1 MVAIAVFL
9 TGCAQLPRSGA
20 IGVGPN
26 VQIESTDDYLY
37 YSPSLPSPGD
47 SQQQIVTGFLSA
59 GNGPQNDYEV
69 ARSYLANN
77 FKSEWSASDEV
88 LVQQGATV
96 FDLIDESN
104 ARVELQ
110 VSATID
116 ANGIDNLAPFSFFN
130 VVSEDPPHIMFS
142 TVRTGNKNKDTLN
155 NILANQQFV
164 VNLVTED
171 VVEQMNTTSQPVAA
185 DVNEFELA
193 NVTPIESIYI
203 KPKRV
208 KESLVQFECEMVH
221 HYFIEKHQ
229 NGGACIIIGKI
240 ITMHIDDSIL
250 MENHKIDLEKYKPVA
265 RLAGSNYSKLG
276 EIFSIKR

>member
-1 MVAIAVFL
+1 MQFDIQNTESSALYKLL
-9 TGCAQLPRSGA
+9 TGTVIPRPIA
-20 IGVGPN
+20 WV
-26 VQIESTDDYLY
+26 
-37 YSPSLPSPGD
+37 
-47 SQQQIVTGFLSA
+47 
-59 GNGPQNDYEV
+59 
-69 ARSYLANN
+69 
-77 FKSEWSASDEV
+77 
-88 LVQQGATV
+88 
-96 FDLIDESN
+96 
-104 ARVELQ
+104 
-110 VSATID
+110 ATID
-116 ANGIDNLAPFSFFN
+116 ENGIDNLAPFSFFN
-130 VVSEDPPHIMFS
+130 IVSEDPPHLMFS

-164 VNLVTED
+164 VNLVTQD
-171 VVEQMNTTSQPVAA
+171 VVEKMNTTSQSVAPNI
-185 DVNEFELA
+185 NEFELA

-221 HYFIEKHQ
+221 HYFIENHQ

-250 MENHKIDLEKYKPVA
+250 MENHKINLEKYKPVA

>member
-1 MVAIAVFL
+1 MQFDIQNTESSALYKLL
-9 TGCAQLPRSGA
+9 TGTVIPRPIA
-20 IGVGPN
+20 WV
-26 VQIESTDDYLY
+26 
-37 YSPSLPSPGD
+37 
-47 SQQQIVTGFLSA
+47 
-59 GNGPQNDYEV
+59 
-69 ARSYLANN
+69 
-77 FKSEWSASDEV
+77 
-88 LVQQGATV
+88 
-96 FDLIDESN
+96 
-104 ARVELQ
+104 
-110 VSATID
+110 ATID
-116 ANGIDNLAPFSFFN
+116 ENGIDNLAPFSFFN
-130 VVSEDPPHIMFS
+130 IVSEDPPHLMFS

-155 NILANQQFV
+155 NMLANQQFV

-171 VVEQMNTTSQPVAA
+171 VVEQMNTTSQSVAPNI
-185 DVNEFELA
+185 NEFEIA

-221 HYFIEKHQ
+221 HYFIENHQ

-250 MENHKIDLEKYKPVA
+250 MENHKINLEKYKPVA

>member
-1 MVAIAVFL
+1 MQFDIQNTESSALYKLL
-9 TGCAQLPRSGA
+9 TGTVIPRPIA
-20 IGVGPN
+20 WV
-26 VQIESTDDYLY
+26 
-37 YSPSLPSPGD
+37 
-47 SQQQIVTGFLSA
+47 
-59 GNGPQNDYEV
+59 
-69 ARSYLANN
+69 
-77 FKSEWSASDEV
+77 
-88 LVQQGATV
+88 ATV
-96 FDLIDESN
+96 DE
-104 ARVELQ
+104 
-110 VSATID
+110 
-116 ANGIDNLAPFSFFN
+116 NGIDNLAPFSFFN

-171 VVEQMNTTSQPVAA
+171 VVEQMNTTSQSVAA

-208 KESLVQFECEMVH
+208 KERLVQFECEMVH